1 MQDVENKLKDAAR
14 GLLSEGKVDVV
25 VGYER
30 GSLPLR
36 SRPAFFRSAEAVDR
50 MVWDPFCSNN
60 LAVYLPR
67 LFERPA
73 NPRQEYAPP
82 TVAIVVKG
90 CDARSVAGLLK
101 EHQIPRDKL
110 VMVGVPCPGLVD
122 TAKVTAA
129 LDGVGI
135 AGGQENGDGTLDVT
149 DLAGGKKK
157 LKTADVLADA
167 CLECG
172 YSSTELADVTV
183 EGQPRA
189 TAGERYAK
197 MQEFE
202 AKSPEE
208 RWQYFADET
217 SKCIRCYA
225 CRQAC
230 PNCYCKVCFI
240 DQSKPSWAGKGDDR
254 SDTMLYHIGRIFH
267 QAGRCVECDACVRAC
282 PVGIDLRVFTQ
293 KLGKDVEE
301 LFGYVPGLSADDL
314 PPLCT
319 FTQEDSESFI
329 TDPEEAGNG

>member
-1 MQDVENKLKDAAR
+1 MQDVEAKLKDAVR
-14 GLLSEGKVDVV
+14 SLLSEGKVDVV
-25 VGYER
+25 IGYER

-36 SRPAFFRSAEAVDR
+36 SRPGFFRSAEAVDR

-82 TVAIVVKG
+82 TVGIVVKG
-90 CDARSVAGLLK
+90 CDARSVAGLIK
-101 EHQIPRDKL
+101 EHQVPREKL
-110 VMVGVPCPGLVD
+110 VVVGVPCPGLADPV
-122 TAKVTAA
+122 KVESA
-129 LDGVGI
+129 LGGAGVAGCRDG
-135 AGGQENGDGTLDVT
+135 GDGALEVT
-149 DLAGGKKK
+149 DRAGGKKK
-157 LKTADVLADA
+157 LKKEDVLAEA
-167 CLECG
+167 CLECDHPA
-172 YSSTELADVTV
+172 TELADVSV
-183 EGQPRA
+183 EGPPRA
-189 TAGERYAK
+189 AASERYARI
-197 MQEFE
+197 QEFA

-208 RWQYFADET
+208 RWRYFADET

-240 DQSKPSWAGKGDDR
+240 DQTKPAWAGKGDDR

-282 PVGIDLRVFTQ
+282 PMDIDLRVFTQ
-293 KLGKDVEE
+293 KLGKDVED
-301 LFGYVPGLSADDL
+301 LFNYVPGLSVEGL

-319 FTQEDSESFI
+319 FTQEDSEGFI
-329 TDPEEAGNG
+329 TDPEGGGNG